1 MIDRICPRSNPFQ
14 YFAIRTMGWDSFLCF
29 RCTFLRVEEQT
40 DEFEKLKNDHRSSGK
55 RVAQLISSIWKLSTP
70 PLMSLLSPA
79 PKHSVEGRLGAAYTP
94 SHLHGSEAGTPSRV
108 RVSSAT
114 TKPHS
119 SIPVAPKWT
128 LSRPYLT
135 LGHLF
140 EPRGSL
146 DVEEAQSQPIGTF
159 PVEVQEILVK
169 K

>member
-1 MIDRICPRSNPFQ
+1 
-14 YFAIRTMGWDSFLCF
+14 
-29 RCTFLRVEEQT
+29 
-40 DEFEKLKNDHRSSGK
+40 
-55 RVAQLISSIWKLSTP
+55 
-70 PLMSLLSPA
+70 MSLLSPA
-79 PKHSVEGRLGAAYTP
+79 SKLSLESRLGAAYTP
-94 SHLHGSEAGTPSRV
+94 SHLHAGSEAGTPSRV
-108 RVSSAT
+108 RVSTAT
-114 TKPHS
+114 TKPQS

-169 K
+169 SENAFS